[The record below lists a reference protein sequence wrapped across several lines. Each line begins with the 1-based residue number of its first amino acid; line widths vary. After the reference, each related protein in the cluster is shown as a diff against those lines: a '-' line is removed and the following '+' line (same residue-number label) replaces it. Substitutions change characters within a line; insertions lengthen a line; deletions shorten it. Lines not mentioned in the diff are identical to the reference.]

1 MQDGLKS
8 FMTNLGVLCETW
20 MLVYNNFVSL
30 GLNAKDALTHTKEFM
45 SSVVGGIMK
54 NGGNQ

>member
-20 MLVYNNFVSL
+20 MIVYNNFLGL
-30 GLNAKDALTHTKEFM
+30 GLNAKDALNHTKEFM
-45 SSVVGGIMK
+45 NSIV
-54 NGGNQ
+54 NGVLHSTDK